1 MVSELVAG
9 SLFGRYEIE
18 RELGRGG
25 FGVVY
30 LATDTN
36 PQLTRKVALK
46 VLDEALGAQASF
58 RERFFRESRL
68 ASALDHPNIVAIHDA
83 GEHEGALYIAM
94 RYVEGTDLRAAI
106 ASRDSL
112 DPRKTMSIITQVAAG
127 LDAAHAAGV
136 IHRDVKPA
144 NVLLTTDL
152 SRAYLADF
160 GLTKQLASE
169 SSAVSSVGQFLGT
182 FAYAAPEQLEGREVD
197 GRTDQYALGCTL
209 FECLTGRIPFDG
221 SPQVV
226 LTAHLTR
233 PPPAVTELCPWLP
246 PAVDAVIARAMAKS
260 PDGRYYNCGELAAA
274 ATNALTVTPRT
285 AERLV
290 VSSPSCPDCGA
301 EASIGALFCLACGRD
316 LRMEPR
322 TGETVTPVR
331 TDATVAPPAGW
342 APSAPQPPAA
352 PPPTAPTPPAPRARP
367 RWPLFAGIGGALALV
382 VVLVAVLAG
391 GGGGGGPS
399 KPKRSPATTVAEFP
413 NAQEKTLR
421 SHVPLDTRDT
431 CVRGARLPG
440 GALAALDCRS
450 PGANAVSFSLMSD
463 KDAMAAGYEALRAH
477 TGVARGTGTAGNCPY
492 EYSYV
497 SKDLSTGRELCS
509 TNESTQDV
517 HVIWTN
523 EQLTIL
529 TVAARTDGNVA
540 ELLSWTNAFLFVP

>member
-1 MVSELVAG
+1 LGELEVG
-9 SLFGRYEIE
+9 SLFDRYRVE

-36 PQLTRKVALK
+36 PHLTRKVALK
-46 VLDEALGAQASF
+46 VLDDALGAQTSF

-106 ASRDSL
+106 AARSTM
-112 DPRKTMSIITQVAAG
+112 DPRQAVAIITQVAAG

-136 IHRDVKPA
+136 VHRDVKPA

-169 SSAVSSVGQFLGT
+169 TSALSSVGQFLGT

-246 PAVDAVIARAMAKS
+246 PAIDAVIARAMAKS
-260 PDGRYYNCGELAAA
+260 PDGRYYNCGEFAAA
-274 ATNALTVTPRT
+274 AANALTVTPRT
-285 AERLV
+285 AERVV
-290 VSSPSCPDCGA
+290 VSRPGCPDCGA
-301 EASIGALFCLACGRD
+301 EASTGALFCLACGRD
-316 LRMEPR
+316 LRV
-322 TGETVTPVR
+322 GETH
-331 TDATVAPPAGW
+331 DTVAPPAGW
-342 APSAPQPPAA
+342 APPAPEPRAA
-352 PPPTAPTPPAPRARP
+352 PPTPSAVTRA
-367 RWPLFAGIGGALALV
+367 RWPLFAGVGGAIALV

-391 GGGGGGPS
+391 GGGGSS
-399 KPKRSPATTVAEFP
+399 KDKRSSATTVAAPTTVAGFP
-413 NAQEKTLR
+413 DGREKTLL
-421 SHVPLDTRDT
+421 SHVPLDTRET
-431 CVRGARLPG
+431 CVRGTSPVNR
-440 GALAALDCRS
+440 ALAVVDCVS
-450 PGANAVSFSLMSD
+450 AGAQRVSFNR
-463 KDAMAAGYEALRAH
+463 MAT
-477 TGVARGTGTAGNCPY
+477 TGEMGATYGEEREARGIDVNTGQAGACPY
-492 EYSYV
+492 EYGYR
-497 SKDLSTGRELCS
+497 SKDGATGRELCAIDTGGRVS
-509 TNESTQDV
+509 
-517 HVIWTN
+517 VIWTN
-523 EQLTIL
+523 DGLSIL

-540 ELLSWTNAFLFVP
+540 ELLSWTNAFLFVS